1 VPVFKLIITTKII
14 QMKKLFIG
22 VLATIS
28 IIAYSCGDNATT
40 TTPKEEKTSD
50 AGHEH
55 AKTEENTEI
64 KVVKASFTNVDA
76 AVANHIKTITDN
88 YLQIKNALTNAKPT
102 EAGAAANKMQEAIK
116 GFDKSLLSAD
126 QKKVYDQQEGSLKT
140 SAEHIAKST
149 GDLEHQREQ
158 FSTLSESLY
167 TLVKAFGGGKTL
179 YHDHCPMAKDG
190 KGAMWL
196 SETKEIKNPYFGDK
210 MMECGSVEEEIQ

>member
-1 VPVFKLIITTKII
+1 
-14 QMKKLFIG
+14 MKQLFIG
-22 VLATIS
+22 LLTTMS
-28 IIAYSCGDNATT
+28 IIVYSCGDTASTT
-40 TTPKEEKTSD
+40 KKEEPS
-50 AGHEH
+50 HENH
-55 AKTEENTEI
+55 AAAEENAEV

-76 AVANHIKTITDN
+76 AVADQIKKITDN
-88 YLQIKNALTNAKPT
+88 YLVIKNALTNTKPT
-102 EAGAAANKMQEAIK
+102 EAGDAAKKMLEVMK

-126 QKKVYDQQEGSLKT
+126 QKKVYDQQEESLKT

-149 GDLEHQREQ
+149 GDVEHQREQ
-158 FSTLSESLY
+158 FSVMSESLY
-167 TLVKAFGGGKTL
+167 TVVKAFGGGKTL

>member
-1 VPVFKLIITTKII
+1 
-14 QMKKLFIG
+14 MKKLFIG
-22 VLATIS
+22 VLATMS
-28 IIAYSCGDNATT
+28 IIVAACGNNASTE
-40 TTPKEEKTSD
+40 TPKEEK
-50 AGHEH
+50 APEAAH
-55 AKTEENTEI
+55 AAAEENTEV

-76 AVANHIKTITDN
+76 AVAAHIKSLTDN
-88 YLQIKNALTNAKPT
+88 YLQIKNALTGTKPA
-102 EAGAAANKMQEAIK
+102 EAADAANKMLATIK

-126 QKKVYDQQEGSLKT
+126 HKKAYDQQEESLKA

-149 GDLEHQREQ
+149 GDVEHQRGQ
-158 FSTLSESLY
+158 FATLSESLY

-210 MMECGSVEEEIQ
+210 MISCGSVEEEIQ

>member
-1 VPVFKLIITTKII
+1 
-14 QMKKLFIG
+14 MKKLFIG

-28 IIAYSCGDNATT
+28 IIAYSCGDNAST
-40 TTPKEEKTSD
+40 TTPKEEK
-50 AGHEH
+50 APEAAHV
-55 AKTEENTEI
+55 ATEANAEI

-76 AVANHIKTITDN
+76 TVANHIKSITEN
-88 YLQIKNALTNAKPT
+88 YLQIKNALTNSKPA
-102 EAGAAANKMQEAIK
+102 EAGDAANKLLAAIK

-126 QKKVYDQQEGSLKT
+126 QKKAYDQQEESLKT
-140 SAEHIAKST
+140 NAALISKNT
-149 GDLEHQREQ
+149 GNLEQQREQ

-167 TLVKAFGGGKTL
+167 TLETSFGGGQTL

-210 MMECGSVEEEIQ
+210 MMECGSVEEQIQ

>member
-1 VPVFKLIITTKII
+1 
-14 QMKKLFIG
+14 MKKLFIG
-22 VLATIS
+22 VLATVS
-28 IIAYSCGDNATT
+28 IIAYSCGDNASTT
-40 TTPKEEKTSD
+40 TQKEEKTSE
-50 AGHEH
+50 AGH

-64 KVVKASFTNVDA
+64 KVVKASFANVDA
-76 AVANHIKTITDN
+76 AVANHIKAITDH
-88 YLQIKNALTNAKPT
+88 YLQIKNALTNAKPA
-102 EAGAAANKMQEAIK
+102 EAGDGANKMLEAIK

>member
-1 VPVFKLIITTKII
+1 
-14 QMKKLFIG
+14 MKKLFIG
-22 VLATIS
+22 VLVAIS
-28 IIAYSCGDNATT
+28 IIVYSCGDNAST
-40 TTPKEEKTSD
+40 TTPKEEKAPE
-50 AGHEH
+50 AGHVT
-55 AKTEENTEI
+55 AEENTEI
-64 KVVKASFTNVDA
+64 KVVRAAFTNVDA
-76 AVANHIKTITDN
+76 AVANHFKTITDN
-88 YLQIKNALTNAKPT
+88 YLQIKNALTNAKPA
-102 EAGAAANKMQEAIK
+102 EAGDAANKMLDAIK

-158 FSTLSESLY
+158 FSTMSESLY
-167 TLVKAFGGGKTL
+167 TLVKSFGGGKTL

>member
-1 VPVFKLIITTKII
+1 
-14 QMKKLFIG
+14 MKKLFIG
-22 VLATIS
+22 VLATMS
-28 IIAYSCGDNATT
+28 IIVYACGNNASTET
-40 TTPKEEKTSD
+40 AKEEK
-50 AGHEH
+50 APEAAH
-55 AKTEENTEI
+55 ATTEESAEV

-76 AVANHIKTITDN
+76 AVAAHIKNLTDN
-88 YLQIKNALTNAKPT
+88 YLLIKNALTGTKPA
-102 EAGAAANKMQEAIK
+102 EAADAANKMLATIK

-126 QKKVYDQQEGSLKT
+126 QKKAYDQQEESLKA
-140 SAEHIAKST
+140 SAALIAKNN
-149 GDLEHQREQ
+149 GDVEHQREQ
-158 FSTLSESLY
+158 FATLSESLY